1 LQLSNR
7 KQNKWQN
14 GKQNE
19 MKESMKKLKEIE
31 EINNKKKHMSTESR
45 KEK

>member
-1 LQLSNR
+1 
-7 KQNKWQN
+7 
-14 GKQNE
+14 